1 MTLGTPTHPDSPDPL
16 ATRLDA
22 IERRLSTLEARAGI
36 APPTPIVPPAAEAPP
51 VTPPV
56 RPVVAPRPSRTPPTR
71 PPSRP
76 SASTST
82 VEAAVGGR
90 WYAIAGAVIVML
102 GVGLALKFAYD
113 QGWMKHV
120 TPAMRCLGGLVFGS
134 GLLAAGFL
142 FRKRIGD
149 WAAAGLL
156 ASGVGSLYATAW
168 ASYGLYQ
175 LVNNSAAFA
184 LLLAIVALGI
194 LTSALSGLVSVGVL
208 SLLGGLL
215 APVLV
220 SEGQSP
226 PWIMGAH
233 LLAMM
238 TVGSAVAAWKQGKF
252 AALRSIAWWGVILL
266 GTFWAG
272 DGNLWREQPVLI
284 LGFSAL
290 FWALVHGGM
299 WLEFRTSPAPTPDT
313 DDDRTSPSA
322 IAKAQAAA
330 KPSARAF
337 ASSFTTTL
345 WCVWMGVYAGNISSL
360 VEPWIV
366 CAGYAAW
373 CWLVS
378 MPMAGT
384 LKLLHDVPSNDR
396 ERLGASLLIQVGG
409 LVIGAV
415 GLGLGGPAQTIAW
428 LAMGVAAVLAGRWI
442 RTTRLDSY
450 GLVLLV
456 IGSLR
461 LFFER
466 IALAGAV
473 RPAGAA
479 APSSADLAGL
489 VLTEW
494 SGLMLLAG
502 AAWLLAARITQAW
515 RTPGTNPHALFAG
528 AMGLAA
534 VALAPLSPGSE
545 PASIAVWQGLWAL
558 AALGLSFAVGSPAKL
573 RWWADGVVLL
583 GAGIWA
589 STYLDR
595 WQSADLA
602 RVALHPGLMIALLL
616 TVAGAAVALVNAR
629 ARTKPLI
636 LGAGTLSALLAAL
649 VFFAAS
655 NLEVARLAELATA
668 DQTSQRAA
676 VSIWW
681 ALLSLI
687 LLAVGFARRW
697 AWVRYAGLALMAAA
711 ALKALIFDLADIG
724 QGWRVISVL
733 GVGLMMLA
741 VAVLYGKLAA
751 RLTRPAPDA
760 TPTTSDPEPPA
771 NSSP

>member
-1 MTLGTPTHPDSPDPL
+1 ASVAPALT
-16 ATRLDA
+16 
-22 IERRLSTLEARAGI
+22 
-36 APPTPIVPPAAEAPP
+36 PPTTPPTLP
-51 VTPPV
+51 PPV
-56 RPVVAPRPSRTPPTR
+56 RTVVSPIPSRTPPR
-71 PPSRP
+71 PRPAARP
-76 SASTST
+76 SAAGST

-102 GVGLALKFAYD
+102 GVGLGLKFAYD

-134 GLLAAGFL
+134 GLLAAGIL

-238 TVGSAVAAWKQGKF
+238 TVGSAVAAWKRGKF
-252 AALRSIAWWGVILL
+252 AALRSIAWWGVVIL

-272 DGNLWREQPVLI
+272 DANLWREEPILI

-299 WLEFRTSPAPTPDT
+299 WLEFRTHAALAPDADDDHTSPAALT
-313 DDDRTSPSA
+313 R
-322 IAKAQAAA
+322 AQAAA
-330 KPSARAF
+330 QPSARAF
-337 ASSFTTTL
+337 ASSFSTTL
-345 WCVWMGVYAGNISSL
+345 WCVWMGVYAGNVSGL

-373 CWLVS
+373 CWLIS

-384 LKLLHDVPSNDR
+384 LKLLHDVPSTDR
-396 ERLGASLLIQVGG
+396 ERLGASLLLQVGG
-409 LVIGAV
+409 LIIGAV

-428 LAMGVAAVLAGRWI
+428 FAMGVAAVLAGRWI

-450 GLVLLV
+450 GLVLLI

-466 IALAGAV
+466 LALAGAV

-479 APSSADLAGL
+479 APPSVDLAGL

-502 AAWLLAARITQAW
+502 VAWLLAARITQAW
-515 RTPGTNPHALFAG
+515 RTPGTNPHALIAG
-528 AMGLAA
+528 AMGVAA
-534 VALAPLSPGSE
+534 IALAPLSPGSE

-558 AALGLSFAVGSPAKL
+558 AALGLSIVVGSPAKL
-573 RWWADGVVLL
+573 RWWLDAVVFL
-583 GAGIWA
+583 GAGYWA
-589 STYLDR
+589 FAYIDR

-616 TVAGAAVALVNAR
+616 TASGATIAYINAR
-629 ARTKPLI
+629 ARGKPLNV
-636 LGAGTLSALLAAL
+636 GAGTLSALLAVA

-655 NLEVARLAELATA
+655 NLEVARLAEIATA

-697 AWVRYAGLALMAAA
+697 AWVRYAGLSLMAAA

-751 RLTRPAPDA
+751 RLSKPAEEDTLPGPDA
-760 TPTTSDPEPPA
+760 EPPA